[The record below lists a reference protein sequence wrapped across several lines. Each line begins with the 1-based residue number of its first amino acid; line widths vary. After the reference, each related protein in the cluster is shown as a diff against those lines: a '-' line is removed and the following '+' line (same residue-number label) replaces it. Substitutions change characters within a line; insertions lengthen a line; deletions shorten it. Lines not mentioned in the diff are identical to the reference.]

1 MSEEAAEGLLATHT
15 ADYEWLLTHTGEEL
29 TEGRHYWEVE
39 IVDRK
44 RGGLNLGV
52 CRPDA
57 DPRAAH
63 DERED
68 TTTWLMNAGGG
79 SLWGNGKQNDDYAG
93 GFSNGDRMGI
103 LLDLDDGSLR
113 FFKNGVEH
121 GPGYP
126 AGSVTG
132 PVARAVQMYF
142 AGHAARLLLD
152 AAWPAGHAP

>member
-1 MSEEAAEGLLATHT
+1 MVRVVGHSNVLMCVHSIVL
-15 ADYEWLLTHTGEEL
+15 YLIVPP
-29 TEGRHYWEVE
+29 REVE
-39 IVDRK
+39 VA
-44 RGGLNLGV
+44 GGTYNLLVGV

-57 DPRAAH
+57 DPR
-63 DERED
+63 ED
-68 TTTWLMNAGGG
+68 HGYADRTTAWLMEAADG
-79 SLWGNGKQNDDYAG
+79 SLCGNGKGYDDPAGRFND
-93 GFSNGDRMGI
+93 GDRMGV

-132 PVARAVQMYF
+132 PVALAAQMYDI
-142 AGHAARLLLD
+142 GYVVRLLPG

>member
-1 MSEEAAEGLLATHT
+1 MSEEGKLATQT
-15 ADYEWLLTHTGEEL
+15 VNGRSLTHTGEEL

-44 RGGLNLGV
+44 DGDLFLGV

-57 DPRAAH
+57 DPRH
-63 DERED
+63 WHHTEEH
-68 TTTWLMNAGGG
+68 TTAWLMRAGWG
-79 SLWGNGKQNDDYAG
+79 SLCGNGKVDDYEAG
-93 GFSNGDRMGI
+93 GFNNGDRMGI

-126 AGSVTG
+126 AGSVAG
-132 PVARAVQMYF
+132 PVARSVQF
-142 AGHAARLLLD
+142 IGVVGAGARLLPN
-152 AAWPAGHAP
+152 AAWPAGHHAP